1 MTLPPWLDPLPVA
14 EEMRETDRW
23 AIEDRGVPSLDL
35 MERAGAG
42 LADLVTE
49 AAPSGRVV
57 VVCGGGN
64 NGGDGYVAARLLRDA
79 GRDVV
84 VTTVVD
90 PESLR
95 GDALINQQR
104 LSEDTRPFHPDSLA
118 DAVVAVDA
126 ILGTGFSGAV
136 REPARSAIEA
146 LNACRVPVVAADVP
160 SGVDASTGAIE
171 DVAVRATATATFHQ
185 AKPGLWIHPGKEH
198 AGTVRR
204 TEIGM
209 PEGAPVAPA
218 IGLLTPRV
226 ADVVPRR
233 DAAST
238 KFSSGHVLVAGGST
252 GLTGAPCLAAE
263 AAMRAGAGYVTC
275 CVPSS
280 LNPIFEVRLLEVM
293 TIPLP
298 DADGAFTTEGVD
310 RVVEE
315 AEKRG
320 GALVVGP
327 GISRDEGAVAFVREL
342 VARAEVPVVLD
353 ADGLNAFAGRLD
365 DLGKRRAP
373 TILTPHAG
381 ELKRLLDHDVT
392 DRLNAAREAAEQAN
406 AIVVLKGDDTI
417 ICSPVKQKGS
427 DPPDDLPPVKQ
438 KGSGPPDG
446 LVAVSPG
453 GAPALATAGTG
464 DVLSGV
470 IGAMLAKGLDP
481 FTAACAGVR
490 LHLDAGRTAATA
502 RRADSVIA
510 RDVVDALGR

>member
-1 MTLPPWLDPLPVA
+1 MTWLDPLPVA

-49 AAPSGRVV
+49 MAPSGPVV

-64 NGGDGYVAARLLRDA
+64 NGGDGYVAARLLAEA
-79 GRDVV
+79 GREVRV
-84 VTTVVD
+84 AAVSD
-90 PESLR
+90 PSKLK
-95 GDALINQQR
+95 GDARANYERWPGEVVKFSPAL
-104 LSEDTRPFHPDSLA
+104 LDGA
-118 DAVVAVDA
+118 AVAIDA
-126 ILGTGFSGAV
+126 ILGTGFTGEV
-136 REPARSAIEA
+136 REPARSTISL
-146 LNACRVPVVAADVP
+146 LNEDNVDVVSADVP
-160 SGVDASTGAIE
+160 SGVDASTGAVE

-185 AKPGLWIHPGKEH
+185 AKPGLWIAPGKLH

-204 TEIGM
+204 IEIGI
-209 PEGAPVAPA
+209 PDGAPVAPS
-218 IGLLTPRV
+218 IGLLGPRV
-226 ADVVPRR
+226 VDEIPGR

-263 AAMRAGAGYVTC
+263 GAMRAGAGYVTC
-275 CVPSS
+275 CVPAS
-280 LNPIFEVRLLEVM
+280 LNAIFEVRLLEVM

-298 DADGAFTTEGVD
+298 DEDGAFAAAGVD

-327 GISRDEGAVAFVREL
+327 GISRADGAVAFAREL
-342 VARAEVPVVLD
+342 VARAEVPLVLD
-353 ADGLNAFAGRLD
+353 ADGLNAHAGRLD
-365 DLGKRRAP
+365 DLAKRSAP
-373 TILTPHAG
+373 TVLTPHAG
-381 ELKRLLDHDVT
+381 ELKRLLGEEVG
-392 DRLNAAREAAEQAN
+392 DRRLEAAREAADRAR
-406 AIVVLKGDDTI
+406 AIVILKGDDTLVAE
-417 ICSPVKQKGS
+417 PG
-427 DPPDDLPPVKQ
+427 
-438 KGSGPPDG
+438 GR
-446 LVAVSPG
+446 VAVSPG

-464 DVLSGV
+464 DVLSGIV
-470 IGAMLAKGLDP
+470 GAMLAKGLDP

-490 LHLDAGRTAATA
+490 LHLDAGRLAATE
-502 RRADSVIA
+502 RHADSVIA